1 MQTFPYS
8 WHHYE
13 EYGATKIRI
22 FGLSL
27 ANESVYLQVDDFLP
41 YIYVELPSSLNWTVA
56 SYSVIQTRLKELSC
70 NTLVKSEALK
80 KKKLY
85 FAKKDKNE
93 KGEYVDKVYPFI
105 KCYFKTSTNIRNFI
119 YKIKNPLFVGG
130 VGKIQLR
137 VHESDAN
144 PILQFMCM
152 MNIKPA
158 SWFNFKG
165 KKNIKDDDKESLCEH
180 EYVVSYKNFS
190 PVEDNNQP
198 PARPYIMSFDIEVN
212 SSNPNVF
219 PQSSQPGD
227 KVFQISCVFGRN
239 GDTEDKFEKYIL
251 TLCKNKKGEI
261 IDLNMDKLGPGIEVL
276 GYETES
282 DLLEGFK
289 DMILDKNPQIICGYN
304 IFSFDITYM
313 YERSKICNIEKQFC
327 QLSCIRGMPS
337 KIKEISWSSSA
348 FKNQN
353 FKYLDAHGRL
363 WVDMLPIIQRDYKLE
378 NYKLKTVS
386 DHFLSSTKDPLTAKG
401 LFKCYRMFTPDSLA
415 VTAKYCVQDSNL
427 VLKLFEK
434 LQVWIGLCEMSNT
447 CNTPIFTLFTQGQQI
462 KIFSQVYKKC
472 MYDDI
477 VIDKDSFVTKE
488 SDRFTGA
495 YVFPPV
501 PGLYE
506 MVVSFDFSSLYPS
519 TMIAYNIDY
528 NTLVLDETIP
538 DDKCHV
544 VEWEEHIGCS
554 HDTTIR
560 KTKVKEIICTNQRHR
575 FLKEPLGVIPTLLKN
590 LLDARK
596 KTNADMKKMIKEVS
610 EMKDQTSIEYEDK
623 KRMITVL
630 DKRQLSYKVS
640 CNSVSSNTPIPCI
653 DENGKFMYLTMEE
666 ISDGLWVTDNEKN
679 QVSKPKNGLLVWT
692 EKGYTKINYV
702 IRHPIRTPLKR
713 VLTHTG
719 CVDVTEE
726 HSLLDEKANEVRTID
741 LSIGD
746 KLLHYSLPLPEDAP
760 NIPIFHTIS
769 KETIEQ
775 FDLKGN
781 IEYERAF
788 VWGLFFA
795 EGTAGCWGVLE
806 KAKSS
811 WIIYNLDKDLL
822 TRAKHIIEKVEDM
835 TFMIS
840 DLYKNQ
846 GSGIYHLK
854 PIHNK
859 EGSIVSLCKKYR
871 SLFYD
876 QRGSKRIPSEIF
888 QSDFYTRQSFLM
900 GYYAGDGA
908 RFLKKGVVMH
918 NKGEIGTAGL
928 YYLAKSLGYIVSISY
943 ASEQNSIYRLQC
955 CTTFRYK
962 DITSI
967 KSILPAT
974 PIPEIKK
981 LQPDIIRND
990 TKIFFNE
997 EGVVIYRGVRINCQR
1012 IPRQKLLD
1020 TIDHLIDVM
1029 KMRYC
1034 SILEYYTDSKKI
1046 KYKTWCC
1053 KKQCLIGLKS
1063 IYVGNT
1069 TYFKICDCDK
1079 TILIDD
1085 EYNNIM
1091 SLKEDEKVEYI
1102 YDIETENHHFAA
1114 GVGDLIV
1121 HNSMY
1126 GGYGVRRGYLPF
1138 MTGAMCV
1145 TAKGRQSI
1153 EKASKFLVENY
1164 GAKLIYGDSV
1174 TGDTP
1179 ILVRYEDQT
1188 VDILRIDEIGEVW
1201 KSYEEFKSDDIESNR
1216 REKEQTLPFL
1226 SSGAFR
1232 LMNILEVW
1240 TGEEWSRV
1248 KRVIRHK
1255 TIKQMYRVLT
1265 HTGCVDVTEDHSL
1278 LDKKKNKIKPSELS
1292 IGSEL
1297 YHSFPPKEDFLEI
1310 EIKDAMIEGKVY
1322 ECKECKEHKL
1332 TFEFYTNYK
1341 QACKECFFKKNHKIE
1356 REYVSETEYIRNP
1369 SKYLCDDLAYV
1380 WGMFFAEGS
1389 CGSTKN
1395 SWEINNQD
1403 LEVLEKCKIILEK
1416 CEPLF
1421 EWKILD
1427 TMKSSSVY
1435 KLVPQGHLSYI
1446 TNKWRRLFY
1455 DKEGYKKVPYFILNA
1470 SDDIKIEFFNGYYKG
1485 DGYQQYKFD
1494 IKGKIG
1500 AHGLYTLLHSLG
1512 FNIAMNVRTDKDN
1525 IYTLHTCNNFRTN
1538 PDIVK
1543 KIITLSK
1550 TNSDDFVYDIE
1561 TESGRFLGGVGRII
1575 LKNTDSCYINF
1586 PEYGDKSKSKDLD
1599 SFCRQVEDE
1608 VSSLF
1613 PKPMKLAYEEN
1624 IYWRYLILTKK
1635 RYMALKCDL
1644 EGNISNK
1651 IEKRGVLL
1659 SRRDNSKYIRDTYS
1673 SIILKS
1679 FYREELDVVLHKLYE
1694 DVKKICVNN
1703 VTIKD
1708 LVITKGIGELNDYK
1722 IRPLHIDD
1730 KKAKKR
1736 LQELEIYNENVNFDK
1751 LRSIITAFGN
1761 KEDID
1766 EVNLEYLIFKEYVKV
1781 SLPAQIQ
1788 LAERM
1793 RSRGSHVSA
1802 GERLGY
1808 VITQNGDKLSEKM
1821 EDTDYY
1827 KEHATSLKIDYLYY
1841 IKLMINPFD
1850 EVLLTVYGQKD
1861 LFKKF
1866 YKTREQFKK
1875 VMIQLE
1881 DLFRP
1886 KLKFID

>member
-13 EYGATKIRI
+13 EYGSTKIRI

-27 ANESVYLQVDDFLP
+27 TNESVYLQVDDFLP
-41 YIYVELPSSLNWTVA
+41 YIYVELPSSLNWTIA
-56 SYSVIQTRLKELSC
+56 SYSVIQTRLKEMSC
-70 NTLVKSEALK
+70 NTLVKSEAVK

-165 KKNIKDDDKESLCEH
+165 KKNIKEDDKESLCEH
-180 EYVVSYKNFS
+180 EYVVSYRNFL
-190 PVEDNNQP
+190 PLEDNNQP

-261 IDLNMDKLGPGIEVL
+261 VELNMDKLGPGIEVL
-276 GYETES
+276 GYETEG

-289 DMILDKNPQIICGYN
+289 DIILEKNPQIICGYN

-313 YERSKICNIEKQFC
+313 YERSKMCNIEKQFC

-386 DHFLSSTKDPLTAKG
+386 DHFLSATKDPLTAKG
-401 LFKCYRMFTPDSLA
+401 IFKCYRMFTPDSLA
-415 VTAKYCVQDSNL
+415 IVSKYCVQDSNL

-488 SDRFTGA
+488 TDRFTGA

-538 DDKCHV
+538 DNKCHV
-544 VEWEEHIGCS
+544 VEWEEHVNCDCQGAEIK
-554 HDTTIR
+554 
-560 KTKVKEIICTNQRHR
+560 KTKDVICAKQRHR

-610 EMKDQTSIEYEDK
+610 EIEDKTSIEYEDK

-746 KLLHYSLPLPEDAP
+746 KLLHYSLPLPEDTP

-1020 TIDHLIDVM
+1020 TIDRLIDVM

-1063 IYVGNT
+1063 VYVGNT

-1164 GAKLIYGDSV
+1164 GAKLIYGD
-1174 TGDTP
+1174 
-1179 ILVRYEDQT
+1179 
-1188 VDILRIDEIGEVW
+1188 
-1201 KSYEEFKSDDIESNR
+1201 
-1216 REKEQTLPFL
+1216 
-1226 SSGAFR
+1226 
-1232 LMNILEVW
+1232 
-1240 TGEEWSRV
+1240 
-1248 KRVIRHK
+1248 
-1255 TIKQMYRVLT
+1255 
-1265 HTGCVDVTEDHSL
+1265 
-1278 LDKKKNKIKPSELS
+1278 
-1292 IGSEL
+1292 
-1297 YHSFPPKEDFLEI
+1297 
-1310 EIKDAMIEGKVY
+1310 
-1322 ECKECKEHKL
+1322 
-1332 TFEFYTNYK
+1332 
-1341 QACKECFFKKNHKIE
+1341 
-1356 REYVSETEYIRNP
+1356 
-1369 SKYLCDDLAYV
+1369 
-1380 WGMFFAEGS
+1380 
-1389 CGSTKN
+1389 
-1395 SWEINNQD
+1395 
-1403 LEVLEKCKIILEK
+1403 
-1416 CEPLF
+1416 
-1421 EWKILD
+1421 
-1427 TMKSSSVY
+1427 
-1435 KLVPQGHLSYI
+1435 
-1446 TNKWRRLFY
+1446 
-1455 DKEGYKKVPYFILNA
+1455 
-1470 SDDIKIEFFNGYYKG
+1470 
-1485 DGYQQYKFD
+1485 
-1494 IKGKIG
+1494 
-1500 AHGLYTLLHSLG
+1500 
-1512 FNIAMNVRTDKDN
+1512 
-1525 IYTLHTCNNFRTN
+1525 
-1538 PDIVK
+1538 
-1543 KIITLSK
+1543 
-1550 TNSDDFVYDIE
+1550 
-1561 TESGRFLGGVGRII
+1561 
-1575 LKNTDSCYINF
+1575 TDSCYINF
-1586 PEYGDKSKSKDLD
+1586 PEYGDKTKSKDLD

-1673 SIILKS
+1673 SVILKS
-1679 FYREELDVVLHKLYE
+1679 FYREDLDTVLHRLYE

-1703 VTIKD
+1703 ITIKD

-1736 LQELEIYNENVNFDK
+1736 LQELEIYDENVDFNK

-1761 KEDID
+1761 KEDIED
-1766 EVNLEYLIFKEYVKV
+1766 DVNLEYLIFKEYVKV

-1827 KEHATSLKIDYLYY
+1827 KEHITSLKIDYLYY

-1850 EVLLTVYGQKD
+1850 EVLLTVYSQKD

-1866 YKTREQFKK
+1866 YKTREQYKK
-1875 VMIQLE
+1875 VMVQLE
-1881 DLFRP
+1881 ELFRP